1 MHHPQRRKS
10 SREWALHRSDWFVTI
25 TFLATDLKRAFNVN
39 FPLHF
44 QARQA
49 QENALKE
56 DPTIYQYDELY
67 DEMSTTRE
75 EAKKS
80 KTTQSKDSKYI
91 GRLLQTAEKRK
102 KEYER
107 RIERQVQKEREAEG
121 DKYKDKEVFVTSTYR
136 AKLEEM
142 KKAEEAD
149 EREAYLE
156 NIGDVTKQKDLDG
169 FYRHLYEQKMG
180 NEKAEPEAAS
190 NDKEV
195 NTEKEASTSKDALES
210 ISKQKKQR
218 TYRRRLSNDDEEIE
232 GERKEDGGGS
242 KAHLPSNLDADS
254 DFSIDS
260 ESDDDSKT
268 GDGDKPK
275 KLSDEKPLVLVDQIK
290 PAEEI
295 AAQNKTP
302 SEPKVPEHDFVKP
315 DAIDDKKEP
324 TPEPEEEPVEVKE
337 VKIKIDI
344 WKKRTVGDIFDA
356 ALQRYYERK
365 QLRAN

>member
-1 MHHPQRRKS
+1 
-10 SREWALHRSDWFVTI
+10 
-25 TFLATDLKRAFNVN
+25 
-39 FPLHF
+39 
-44 QARQA
+44 
-49 QENALKE
+49 
-56 DPTIYQYDELY
+56 
-67 DEMSTTRE
+67 MSTTRE
-75 EAKKS
+75 EAKKA
-80 KTTQSKDSKYI
+80 KTTESKDSKYI
-91 GRLLQTAEKRK
+91 ERLLVTAEKRK

-180 NEKAEPEAAS
+180 NEKAESAVKNEQPVAENEA
-190 NDKEV
+190 
-195 NTEKEASTSKDALES
+195 TTSKDAAES

-218 TYRRRLSNDDEEIE
+218 TYRRRLSNDDEENE
-232 GERKEDGGGS
+232 GERKDDGGGS
-242 KAHLPSNLDADS
+242 KAHLASNLDADS

-260 ESDDDSKT
+260 ESDDDSKP
-268 GDGDKPK
+268 GDGEKPK
-275 KLSDEKPLVLVDQIK
+275 KISDEKPLVLVDQ
-290 PAEEI
+290 AEPVEENVV
-295 AAQNKTP
+295 AKTDTP
-302 SEPKVPEHDFVKP
+302 TEAKAPEHDFAKP
-315 DAIDDKKEP
+315 DAVGDKKES
-324 TPEPEEEPVEVKE
+324 TPEPEEGPLEVRE

-344 WKKRTVGDIFDA
+344 WKKRTVGDVFDA